1 LNNVAVCCVCDRP
14 IEGQVYTLGGR
25 TYDALHY
32 ERVSRENRAAI
43 GPLLVTI
50 AAGVLFAGVL
60 AALFHFSDIEVSG
73 IGLIGAGVVLALVPA
88 AIWLFAFYQQ
98 DRLEPEPKKLV
109 LGVFIL
115 GALLAA
121 AVGQPLIRD
130 VFRVQEWSG
139 NSLLT
144 GLISS
149 ILIVGFIQE
158 FLKYAAVRY
167 TVFGSSE
174 FDERVD
180 GIIYGAA
187 AGLGYATLLNL
198 QYVIGNEGVDL
209 GVGAMRVVT
218 SALAQASFAGI
229 TGYFIARAK
238 FEKMGPF
245 WLPLGVTLA
254 AVLNGVVSYALGE
267 VTTLFGFSFNPWYG
281 LVVAVIVAGAT
292 FVVLFGIIRR
302 LNSAA
307 TGGATTTGAPA
318 AQA

>member
-1 LNNVAVCCVCDRP
+1 LNNIAVCCVCDRP

-32 ERVSRENRAAI
+32 KRVSGENRAAI

-50 AAGVLFAGVL
+50 GAGVIFAAVL
-60 AALFHFSDIEVSG
+60 AALFHFADIQLEG
-73 IGLIGAGVVLALVPA
+73 IGLIAAGVIMALVPA
-88 AIWLFAFYQQ
+88 GIWLLAFYQQ
-98 DRLEPEPKKLV
+98 DRLEPEPKHLV

-115 GALLAA
+115 GALVAA

-139 NSLLT
+139 NNILVGLL
-144 GLISS
+144 SS

-218 SALAQASFAGI
+218 SALAQASFAGV

-238 FEKMGPF
+238 FEQMGPF
-245 WLPLGVTLA
+245 WLPAGIALA

-267 VTTLFGFSFNPWYG
+267 VTTLFGFEFNPWYG

-292 FVVLFGIIRR
+292 FAVLFTIIRR
-302 LNSAA
+302 LNAASAS
-307 TGGATTTGAPA
+307 GATTTGAPA

>member
-1 LNNVAVCCVCDRP
+1 
-14 IEGQVYTLGGR
+14 
-25 TYDALHY
+25 
-32 ERVSRENRAAI
+32 VSRVNRAAI

-50 AAGVLFAGVL
+50 GAGVIFAAAL
-60 AALFHFSDIEVSG
+60 ALLFHFADIQLTG
-73 IGLIGAGVVLALVPA
+73 IGLIVAGVIMALVPA
-88 AIWLFAFYQQ
+88 AIWLVAFYQQ
-98 DRLEPEPKKLV
+98 DRLEPEPKQLV
-109 LGVFIL
+109 IGVFIL

-130 VFRVQEWSG
+130 VFRVQEWTG
-139 NSLLT
+139 NNVLT
-144 GLISS
+144 GILSS

-167 TVFGSSE
+167 TVYNSSE

-218 SALAQASFAGI
+218 SALAQASFAGV

-238 FEKMGPF
+238 FERMGPL
-245 WLPLGVTLA
+245 WLPAGVTLA
-254 AVLNGVVSYALGE
+254 AILNGIVSYALGE

-292 FVVLFGIIRR
+292 FAVLFGIIRR
-302 LNSAA
+302 LNA
-307 TGGATTTGAPA
+307 TATSGVTATGAPA
-318 AQA
+318 QG